1 VAEEVEISNVGNG
14 GTVAS
19 EETLAKLV
27 AAVEKLAREQGK
39 GGGQGSKVQALYNQT
54 LTKGT
59 NATKAN
65 TDGTKINTAAVSDN
79 TANIKLGTIALG
91 AFKTALG
98 QTVGSIVGLSNEFLR
113 GGDNISDFAKH
124 IPLVGGYLGSLT
136 GFLDDSVGTFRSLSS
151 TGASFGNSIEQMLG
165 TAADLELNLGEMASF
180 VSSNSQ
186 ALASLGGTVQQ
197 GVNRFAAMNKNLKA
211 TGDFSQLKNMGFTI
225 EEVNEGM
232 GDYISLQARMG
243 RLQGRST
250 KDLAVSSAN
259 YMMQID
265 RLAKVTGKTREE
277 AEKALAAQAQDSVV
291 RTLLNQFEEGSE
303 QFNNLQLSMGLLDE
317 IGGSTAEALK
327 GMLTGNP
334 TEEAGKLLGILGQ
347 SGPAVLDAMKQIGQ
361 GADPQVMLDAFK
373 NAGGALENFAGADAT
388 ARARIIQQMRAA
400 GDPMADFL
408 DDATKL
414 LDVGSRNLTEMQAQ
428 QKQTDELTQTMTT
441 FDDRMKEIRG
451 ALAKALLESGVL
463 DAIQIGLTAF
473 ADLLQGFGEGLTEVV
488 NLFKEGKWFDA
499 ITTAITN
506 GLGGLWE
513 NKGVI
518 AALVAGIGGLLA
530 AKAVVS
536 SVAGAASRGIENKL
550 ASIFGGGEAPV
561 AGGNTRR
568 AAPRAG
574 AALGKNAAA
583 AGGGIG
589 KGLGNLGGGILK
601 GIAGGLK
608 AFANPQVAIGAAV
621 VAGVILVIGGAI
633 AGASWLLGKA
643 LPTLVEGIKSFETID
658 GDKLKSAAVGMLAVS
673 GAMVA
678 FGAGSAVAG
687 LGALVGGITEGIGKL
702 FGAEDPLD
710 KVKRFADADIDADK
724 VKTNAEAMVAF
735 STAMAAAGGA
745 SAAEGLGSL
754 VSGIA
759 GGIGALFG
767 GDTTDD
773 IFEDMVKFASY
784 DIDTAKVKQNAEAM
798 AAFSSAMAV
807 AGGGAA
813 ASGAGNAI
821 GAIGNAIASFFGA
834 DTPLEQVKEFGEMQL
849 NTEQITTNANAIR
862 TMAGA
867 LSGFTEVDLDKTPI
881 IEYTEAIEGLTEALD
896 RLNDELKQ
904 DNDTLMTS
912 RADAGELLN
921 GISTSSSGSAA
932 GIESLN
938 STMQAMLQILGEV
951 KDINTKVEKNT
962 QAITS
967 GNLAGGY
974 VSRT

>member
-1 VAEEVEISNVGNG
+1 MADEVEITNVGNG

-27 AAVEKLAREQGK
+27 AAVEKLGQNQGK
-39 GGGQGSKVQALYNQT
+39 AGQGNKVQAMYNAALQKGFQS
-54 LTKGT
+54 TK
-59 NATKAN
+59 KN
-65 TDGTKINTAAVSDN
+65 TDGTNLNTAAINDN
-79 TANIKLGTIALG
+79 TNTIKLGTIALG

-98 QTVGSIVGLSNEFLR
+98 QTIGSTIGLANELLR
-113 GGDNISDFAKH
+113 GGDGVADFAKH
-124 IPLVGGYLGSLT
+124 IPLVGGYLGTLT
-136 GFLDDSVGTFRSLSS
+136 GFIDDSVGTFRNLSS
-151 TGASFGNSIEQMLG
+151 TGASFGNSISQMLG
-165 TAADLELNLGEMASF
+165 TAADLELNLSEMASF

-186 ALASLGGTVQQ
+186 NLAALGGSVNQ
-197 GVNRFAAMNKNLKA
+197 GITRFAAMNKNLKA

-250 KDLAVSSAN
+250 QDLAASSAD

-291 RTLLNQFEEGSE
+291 RTLLNQFEEGSDE
-303 QFNNLQLSMGLLDE
+303 FKNLQLSLGLLDE
-317 IGGSTAEALK
+317 VGGSTAEALK

-334 TEEAGKLLGILGQ
+334 TEEAGKLLGILG
-347 SGPAVLDAMKQIGQ
+347 SAGPAVLDAMTAIGQ
-361 GADPQVMLDAFK
+361 GADPQIMLDAFK
-373 NAGGALENFAGADAT
+373 SAGGQLEAFAGADA
-388 ARARIIQQMRAA
+388 AGRARIIQQMRAA

-414 LDVGSRNLTEMQAQ
+414 VTIGNRDLTTLEAQQRERDSLTES
-428 QKQTDELTQTMTT
+428 LTT
-441 FDDRMKEIRG
+441 FDDRMKELRG
-451 ALAKALLESGVL
+451 KLAAALLDSGIL
-463 DAIQIGLTAF
+463 DLIEIGLNGF
-473 ADLLQGFGEGLTEVV
+473 ANLLSGFGEGLTETI
-488 NLFKEGKWFDA
+488 NLIKEGKWFEA
-499 ITTAITN
+499 VTTALS
-506 GLGGLWE
+506 GALGSLWE
-513 NKGVI
+513 NKGIV
-518 AALVAGIGGLLA
+518 AAIVGGIGALLA

-536 SVAGAASRGIENKL
+536 SVAGAASRGIESKL
-550 ASIFGGGEAPV
+550 SSIFGGGEAPV
-561 AGGNTRR
+561 AGGNTQR

-574 AALGKNAAA
+574 AAVGRNAAA

-601 GIAGGLK
+601 GIAGGLR

-633 AGASWLLGKA
+633 AGASWLLGKS

-710 KVKRFADADIDADK
+710 KVKRFADADIDAAK

-767 GDTTDD
+767 GDTTED
-773 IFEDMVKFASY
+773 IFADMIKFASY

-798 AAFSSAMAV
+798 AAFSSAMAQ
-807 AGGGAA
+807 GGAASA

-821 GAIGNAIASFFGA
+821 GAVGNAIASFFGQ
-834 DTPLEQVKEFGEMQL
+834 DTPLDQVKEFGEMQL
-849 NTEQITTNANAIR
+849 NVAQIEANANAIK
-862 TMAGA
+862 TMGSA
-867 LSGFTEVDLDKTPI
+867 LTGFTEVDLDKTPI
-881 IEYTEAIEGLTEALD
+881 IEYTEAIQGLVEALD

-904 DNDTLMTS
+904 DNDTMMTS
-912 RADAGELLN
+912 RADAGELLS
-921 GISTSSSGSAA
+921 GINMSSRGTAEGTSQ
-932 GIESLN
+932 LN
-938 STMQAMLQILGEV
+938 TTMQAMLQTLSEIKETN
-951 KDINTKVEKNT
+951 IKVERNT

-974 VSRT
+974 ISRT